1 MVAEDFLASDWM
13 MVLVLLKMSNY
24 KMVGVVENC
33 FLCSVVEVEILHCYD
48 SVAVEASVYLI
59 WVVVVALESYSYLSD
74 YLGLEMIRGNCYLV
88 EVEGDKIFELTT
100 EDLVEI
106 ENLVEDDFEVVE
118 VLEIRQSPACDWLGV
133 GEVHD

>member
-1 MVAEDFLASDWM
+1 MLAEDFLASDWM

-33 FLCSVVEVEILHCYD
+33 FLCSVVEAEILHCYR
-48 SVAVEASVYLI
+48 SVVVEASVYLI

-74 YLGLEMIRGNCYLV
+74 YLSLEMIRGNCYLV

-100 EDLVEI
+100 EDWVEI

-118 VLEIRQSPACDWLGV
+118 VLEIRQSPA
-133 GEVHD
+133 

>member
-1 MVAEDFLASDWM
+1 VVAEDFLA

-48 SVAVEASVYLI
+48 SVVVVALVYLI

-74 YLGLEMIRGNCYLV
+74 VCLGLEMNHGNCY
-88 EVEGDKIFELTT
+88 
-100 EDLVEI
+100 
-106 ENLVEDDFEVVE
+106 
-118 VLEIRQSPACDWLGV
+118 
-133 GEVHD
+133 